1 MHELLHR
8 ILYTG
13 IGLAALTEKKA
24 KEIADDLVRKGE
36 VSSDEGQK
44 LAQELLDKAKHHS
57 EEFQKTVREEVN
69 KVIGHTQLVS
79 RDEYEQL
86 RARVE
91 QLEQA
96 NESVPAE

>member
-36 VSSDEGQK
+36 VSSDEGKK
-44 LAQELLDKAKHHS
+44 LAQELLDKAKHHG
-57 EEFQKTVREEVN
+57 EEFRKAVNEEVS
-69 KVIGHTQLVS
+69 KVIAHTHLVS
-79 RDEYEQL
+79 RDEYEKL
-86 RARVE
+86 LARVE

-96 NESVPAE
+96 NESVAAE